1 MISQKLYIEGKEV
14 DMSTEPITL
23 QYRSNLL
30 SDIDRITSSN
40 SLMIRLPKTPRNSI
54 IFNFADTLFT
64 SGIERKWYSAVF
76 YRNGVQLIKGK
87 VALLSADR
95 EAYELC
101 LVWGIFDKL
110 EEWFKS
116 DDTLRDL
123 PLNYPVQLKKITSE
137 NIYATEQV
145 AYGTMYY
152 YNGGMRYV
160 FPVVSVGLIFSRIM
174 MNVLIN
180 GQIDTSEVDTSVLS
194 NYYLNFNDNLV
205 DELVQASNEPTF
217 LVKDWI
223 PAIKTVDFFKAI
235 CHIFG
240 WYLESTPEG
249 IKLVDYNTATDKSRA
264 VNWSDKV
271 VSYGD
276 VPESITFKY
285 ADYAQRNWMR
295 YKPDDSVSLPTN
307 ADGSIDIADK
317 TLDNDKTLFT
327 LPFASS
333 YKDEII
339 QYRVVLNEDDVKE
352 VEFVKTEPRI
362 MGLLE
367 NTTAPWLYFVDA
379 LKFSNIIADKYSA
392 YSAMLASPTVVEV
405 QLRLDEFDLLG
416 LDFTRPVYL
425 ARYMSYFVIID
436 IQSTGNTSTAK
447 LLKLV

>member
-14 DMSTEPITL
+14 DMSSEPITL

-30 SDIDRITSSN
+30 SDIDKITSSN
-40 SLMIRLPKTPRNSI
+40 SLTIRLPKTPRNSV

-64 SGIERKWYSAVF
+64 SGIERKWYNAIYS
-76 YRNGVQLIKGK
+76 RNGVQLINGK
-87 VALLSADR
+87 AALLSADR
-95 EAYELC
+95 EAYDVC

-137 NIYATEQV
+137 NIYATEPV
-145 AYGTMYY
+145 AYGTLYY

-174 MNVLIN
+174 INVLIN

-276 VPESITFKY
+276 VPESIAFKY

-295 YKPDDSVSLPTN
+295 YKPDESIAYPTD

-339 QYRVVLNEDDVKE
+339 QYRVVLNDDGVQNI
-352 VEFVKTEPRI
+352 EFIKTEPRI
-362 MGLLE
+362 MGLLD
-367 NTTAPWLYFVDA
+367 NTTAPWLYFVDS
-379 LKFSNIIADKYSA
+379 LKFSNIIADKYIS

-436 IQSTGNTSTAK
+436 IQSTGNISTAK